1 MNEVNNCDKVLDSS
15 VCLSMGTL
23 KKNED
28 NAYKYLNDDPFKL
41 GCIKCKNTMY
51 AVSFAFKPKI
61 CI

>member
-1 MNEVNNCDKVLDSS
+1 
-15 VCLSMGTL
+15 MGTL

-51 AVSFAFKPKI
+51 AVSFEFKPKI